1 MEELMSASM
10 ARRRFS
16 LFLMSVFAAVAL
28 LLAALGIY
36 GVMAFVVSQR
46 VQEFGVRLALGAQR
60 WDILMLV
67 VRPGLILT
75 LSGAV
80 IGVAAS
86 MIVTRLMSTLLFGV
100 SASDPL
106 TFAMVPIVLGLVAL
120 LACVI
125 PARRA
130 TRVSLAQALR
140 N

>member
-1 MEELMSASM
+1 MMT
-10 ARRRFS
+10 
-16 LFLMSVFAAVAL
+16 
-28 LLAALGIY
+28 
-36 GVMAFVVSQR
+36 FVVSQR

-60 WDILMLV
+60 RDILMLV
-67 VRPGLILT
+67 FRPGLILT

-100 SASDPL
+100 STSDPL
-106 TFAMVPIVLGLVAL
+106 TFATVPIVLGLVAL

-130 TRVSLAQALR
+130 TRVPLAQALR